1 VNRVVIHY
9 HEIALKGRNRPV
21 FVRQLLD
28 NVKGALAGIPFQ
40 RVRAAPGRLVLHL
53 KPTSDWNEIGRR
65 LGWVFGIANY
75 SLALRSRRSLEAM
88 TATALQAVDGMHC
101 ASFAVRT
108 KRADKGFPM
117 PSPEISRVL
126 GRALQDKLRCPV
138 DLSRPDLVINVEVLP
153 REAFISVDRR
163 RGLGGLPVGSSGKAV
178 ALLSGGIDSPVA
190 AWRMMGRG
198 CRLDLIHFHGGPYQD
213 RTSREKV
220 AELAQVLTRY
230 QLRSRLHLVAFGELQ
245 RQIVAAVRRPFRVV
259 LYRRLMLRIAEAIA
273 AQVEARAIVTGESLG
288 QVASQTLANLTV
300 VEHAAT
306 LPLLRPLIG
315 MDKAE
320 IRAQAEAI
328 GTYDISIQPD
338 QDCCQLFVP
347 RQPATQM
354 RIDDALE
361 AEAVLDIPAM
371 VQHGCA
377 QTETREFVFPD

>member
-1 VNRVVIHY
+1 MNRVVIHY
-9 HEIALKGRNRPV
+9 HEIALKGRNRPA
-21 FVRQLLD
+21 FVSQLLD
-28 NVKGALAGIPFQ
+28 NVKGVLANTPFK
-40 RVRAAPGRLVLHL
+40 RLRAAPGRLVVHL
-53 KPTSDWNEIGRR
+53 KPTSDWPEISRR

-88 TATALQAVDGMHC
+88 TATALQAVDGQRC
-101 ASFAVRT
+101 SSFAVRT
-108 KRADKGFPM
+108 KRADKGFPAA
-117 PSPEISRVL
+117 SPEISRIL
-126 GRALQDKLRCPV
+126 GRALQDKLQCRV
-138 DLSRPDLVINVEVLP
+138 DLTRPELVVNVEVLP
-153 REAFISVDRR
+153 REAFVSVDRR
-163 RGLGGLPVGSSGKAV
+163 RGPGGLPVGSSGKAI

-198 CRLDLIHFHGGPYQD
+198 CHLDLVHFHGGPYQD
-213 RTSREKV
+213 RSSREKV
-220 AELAQVLTRY
+220 AELAQLLTRY

-259 LYRRLMLRIAEAIA
+259 LYRRMMLRITEAIA
-273 AQVEARAIVTGESLG
+273 AQVGARALVTGESLG

-300 VEHAAT
+300 VEQAAT

-320 IRAQAEAI
+320 IRAQAETI

-354 RIDDALE
+354 TVDDALE
-361 AEAVLDIPAM
+361 SEAGLDLAAM
-371 VQHGCA
+371 VRYACQR
-377 QTETREFVFPD
+377 TETRELFFPG